1 MPAEIARLPVL
12 VVDDD
17 EPTQRLLQAVLRRA
31 GFASEVA
38 SNGRVAMQLL
48 ENGEFAA
55 IVLDVMMPNVDGRE
69 VVQFLL
75 TKETP
80 APVIICSA
88 ASPKILQD
96 FDPRVVK
103 AVLRKPFDVDEL
115 LSMIISVARA

>member
-1 MPAEIARLPVL
+1 MTAETARLPVL

-17 EPTQRLLQAVLRRA
+17 EPTQKLLQAVLRRA
-31 GFASEVA
+31 GFESEVA
-38 SNGRVAMQLL
+38 ANGSVAMQLL
-48 ENGEFAA
+48 ESGEYAA
-55 IVLDVMMPNVDGRE
+55 IVLDVMMPNVDGRQ
-69 VVQFLL
+69 VVEFLL

-88 ASPKILQD
+88 ASPRMLLE

-115 LSMIISVARA
+115 MSMILSVART